1 LTPASFLLAFTLFAT
16 AFPSNS
22 LTSWMRPESFR
33 LGIGMSRTDA
43 LSAIKA
49 GGWEA
54 KKGANDDQMVVDY
67 GDDKAMTL
75 EFNRGRLH
83 GVRFEYHAMIPDA
96 RKAFAEEKGYLEKT
110 YGAPARAGRQKAI
123 VIYDNILPNIVV
135 VLSDDPTTAQGKQG
149 LGLLA
154 VRYYD
159 PVPPKK

>member
-1 LTPASFLLAFTLFAT
+1 MNAAAIFLSLSLLAT

-22 LTSWMRPESFR
+22 LTAWMRPESFR
-33 LGIGMSRTDA
+33 LGIGMSRADA
-43 LSAIKA
+43 EKTVKA
-49 GGWEA
+49 GGWEM

-83 GVRFEYHAMIPDA
+83 GVRFEFHAMIPDA
-96 RKAFAEEKGYLEKT
+96 RKAFAEQKAFLEKT
-110 YGAPARAGRQKAI
+110 YGPPARTGREKAI
-123 VIYDNILPNIVV
+123 VIYNNVLPNIMV
-135 VLSDDPTTAQGKQG
+135 VLSDDPKTDKGRLG

-159 PVPPKK
+159 PVPPR